1 MSNQLLDE
9 LRPRAVGDGRYR
21 FQLSDDW
28 SFRGPSG
35 GVLTSVALAAARAE
49 VNDARLVVRSAMTIF
64 CSRILPGD
72 IFAQVEVLRRGNVAA
87 QVRTRIS
94 GAGATDVGAE
104 VSATFALEREGVSLD
119 GEPHHGLPPPSAELP
134 DALQV
139 PFDRAR
145 IPTFFERL
153 EGRIAFGHR
162 WHEETF
168 AAGVARFARWLRYR
182 ERPLTESGAFDR
194 LALPPMVDT
203 MPSALV
209 EGLGS
214 DFPRFV
220 APSLDLTVHFI
231 AAPTPE
237 TEWLLVDS
245 RCRSAADGYGY
256 ADVRVWDQTDRLLA
270 FGAQSMIIR
279 RPTLKP

>member
-9 LRPRAVGDGRYR
+9 LVPQPRRGGEYR
-21 FQLSDDW
+21 FKLSDDW

-49 VNDARLVVRSAMTIF
+49 VADARLIVRSATTIF
-64 CSRILPGD
+64 CSRVLAGD
-72 IFAQVEVLRRGNVAA
+72 IVAHVEVLRRGNVAA

-94 GAGATDVGAE
+94 NAGATDVGAE
-104 VSATFALEREGVSLD
+104 VSATFALQRDGVVLD
-119 GEPHHGLPPPSAELP
+119 GEPPHGLPPPTNDLP
-134 DALQV
+134 NALQV

-153 EGRIAFGHR
+153 EGRIACGHR
-162 WHEETF
+162 WHEDTF
-168 AAGVARFARWLRYR
+168 PPGSPRFARWFRYR
-182 ERPLTESGAFDR
+182 ARPLDSNGEFDR
-194 LALPPMVDT
+194 LALPPLVDT
-203 MPSALV
+203 MPSSLV

-220 APSLDLTVHFI
+220 APSLDLTVHFVSQP
-231 AAPTPE
+231 APDTD
-237 TEWLLVDS
+237 WLLVDS
-245 RCRSAADGYGY
+245 RCRSAASGYGF
-256 ADVRVWDQTDRLLA
+256 ADVRVWDAGDRLLA